1 MRGEGLEALEGLMQV
16 LWGFKKGKVS
26 TIGTDNDGIREMDSF
41 VEIRTYG
48 MVETTKE
55 EENGDGDI
63 GGE

>member
-1 MRGEGLEALEGLMQV
+1 MRGEGLEALEGMMQV
-16 LWGFKKGKVS
+16 LWGFKKGEVS